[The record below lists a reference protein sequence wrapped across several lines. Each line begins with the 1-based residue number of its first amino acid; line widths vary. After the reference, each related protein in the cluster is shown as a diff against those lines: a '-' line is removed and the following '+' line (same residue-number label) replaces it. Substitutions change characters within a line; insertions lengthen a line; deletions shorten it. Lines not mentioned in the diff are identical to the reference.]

1 MTLNTSLLTSACI
14 LMCSSVF
21 AATPTPNAL
30 LDDWRILDSR
40 SGVIES
46 VMHFEQ
52 EKDGSYSGT
61 VIKSSPNPLIRLYDT
76 CMKCPAPFT
85 DKPIVGMKVLWGFTQ
100 DAKDSNRFNDG
111 YAFDPKN
118 GKTYK
123 AKIRISGDQ
132 RRMMLRGYIG
142 TPIIGRTE
150 VWLRGDGNLTQRLD
164 SK

>member
-1 MTLNTSLLTSACI
+1 MTLKTSLIASACI

-46 VMHFEQ
+46 IMRFEQ

-61 VIKSSPNPLIRLYDT
+61 VIKSAPNPLIRLYET
-76 CMKCPAPFT
+76 CVKCPAPFT
-85 DKPIVGMKVLWGFTQ
+85 DKPIVGMKVLWGFKQ
-100 DAKDSNRFNDG
+100 DDKHPERFNDG

-123 AKIRISGDQ
+123 ARIRISSDQ

-142 TPIIGRTE
+142 TPMIGRTE
-150 VWLRGDGNLTQRLD
+150 VWLRGDGDLTKRLD
-164 SK
+164 NQ